1 MASISRQ
8 QSLLVAEDWKKVYQ
22 TFRQADF
29 QSFDFETLRKSM
41 IDYLK
46 IYHPEDFNDF
56 IDSSEYIALIDMIA
70 FLGQSLAFRMDL
82 NAREN
87 FIDTAERRDSILK
100 LARLISY
107 SPKRNIPASGYLKIK
122 SVSTTENVNDS
133 AGTNL
138 ANTVINWADINN
150 ADWQEQFN
158 SVLNAAM
165 FSTQRVGRPAAQ
177 TIVGPIKYQQY
188 QMNLVAGSTPVVP
201 FETKINGI
209 TTRFELV
216 GTTIDNDILRETY
229 PSTRGTLDMLYKNDG
244 QGTTSGNTGFFLK
257 FIQGSI
263 AYKDFEIA
271 ESLSNRTVSVN
282 IDNINNSDVWLFDVN
297 DQGASNTLWKP
308 VPAVASSNIV
318 YNTATNFT
326 KKIYQISS
334 RNNDQI
340 DLTFGDGNFSQI
352 PVGNFRLY
360 YRVSNGLTYRILP
373 SDLTQVEISIDY
385 VSRKNRTESMT
396 MVLSL
401 ETAVSNAAARETI
414 NEIRQRAPQQYYT
427 QNRMVNGEDYNIFP
441 YTQFANIIKSKA
453 VNRTSSGIS
462 RYLDV
467 IDVTGKHSSTNIYGD
482 DGIMYSDESPQSF
495 TFEFL
500 DSADILN
507 LITTRIQTILG
518 QKSSVQYYYANFPRL
533 TSTFVWYQSSRGT
546 NLSTGYFTKNN
557 TIVPVGLP
565 TSAVDG
571 GKYLRKGALIKFA
584 APTGYYFDNENNL
597 QLGTPSKPGQRLY
610 IYSAISSVINDGT
623 NSGLGNFID
632 GSGPISLNDRI
643 PTGAVIKEI
652 IPPWEN
658 FFPDQLITNINKLIK
673 SYRDFGLRFNHYTG
687 TWEIVAGEMSNAVF
701 DQSSPR
707 QSWIMKFTASSN
719 IYTVT
724 YRSLRYIFESE
735 LQTRFYFDTRI
746 RIFDL
751 KTGQLVVDQVR
762 ILKTNSRAENNL
774 PLVEDYVCYVQ
785 AQIVE
790 SDGFVDSR
798 KIEISFSDRDSDGVA
813 DNPDFFQE
821 IVYAQTNTNLELVP
835 SGDIYK
841 SIVFYLRT
849 TAPVDVYESWTPI
862 AKNLVNLNYLTR
874 AAVVAAQAEYPVGQ
888 LFYAINDGI
897 LYRLNSSRLLDNVL
911 VETDIKGPF
920 GDIATAQAY
929 IRSNT
934 TAIGQ
939 IFFISR
945 VSAGQ
950 TFTTY
955 YRYLG
960 TSLNIPNLL
969 AINNSEINILYKI
982 QTGRQNLFY
991 QYKHN
996 APNYRRI
1003 DPSPTNIIDLFILT
1017 RQYNTDYRLW
1027 AQDVTGTVKKPP
1039 EPTPEELL
1047 NDFVELNDYKMVSD
1061 SIIFNSARFKTL
1073 FGPSAE
1079 TNLRAT
1085 FKVVKTAASLAS
1097 DSEVKA
1103 ALISAVN
1110 DYFAVDN
1117 WDFGET
1123 FYFSELSAY
1132 LHQRLVPMVSSIV
1145 IVPAMVTLGYGVLQ
1159 QINAEYNEILIST
1172 ATVEDVK
1179 IIPAIS
1185 AAQINTK
1192 YIV

>member
-46 IYHPEDFNDF
+46 VYHPEDFNDF

-100 LARLISY
+100 LARMISY
-107 SPKRNIPASGYLKIK
+107 SPKRSIPASGYLKIK
-122 SVSTTENVNDS
+122 SVATTENVTDS

-138 ANTVINWADINN
+138 ANTVITWADINN

-165 FSTQRVGRPAAQ
+165 FSTQRVGKPAAQ
-177 TIVGPIKYQQY
+177 TNVGPIKYQQY
-188 QMNLVAGSTPVVP
+188 QMNLVAGSTPVLP
-201 FETKINGI
+201 FETKINGL

-229 PSTRGTLDMLYKNDG
+229 PSTRGTLDLLYKNDG

-297 DQGASNTLWKP
+297 DQGASDTLWKS
-308 VPAVASSNIV
+308 VPAVASTNIV

-352 PVGNFRLY
+352 PVGKFRLY

-396 MVLSL
+396 VVLSL

-441 YTQFANIIKSKA
+441 YTQYANIIKSKA
-453 VNRTSSGIS
+453 INRTSSGIS

-467 IDVTGKHSSTNIYGD
+467 VDVTGKHSSTNIFGD
-482 DGIMYSDESPQSF
+482 DGILYSDETPQSF
-495 TFEFL
+495 TFDFL

-507 LITTRIQTILG
+507 IITTRIQTILG

-533 TSTFVWYQSSRGT
+533 KSTFVWRQSTRGT
-546 NLSTGYFTKNN
+546 NLSTGYFTKNAA
-557 TIVPVGLP
+557 IVPIGLA
-565 TSAVDG
+565 TSAIDG
-571 GKYLRKGALIKFA
+571 GKYLRKGSLIKFS
-584 APTGYYFDNENNL
+584 APAGYYFDSENQL
-597 QLGTPSKPGQRLY
+597 QAGTAVKPGQRAY

-632 GSGPISLNDRI
+632 GSGPVALNDRI
-643 PTGAVIKEI
+643 PTGAVITEI

-658 FFPDQLITNINKLIK
+658 YFPSQLITDIKNLIK
-673 SYRDFGLRFNHYTG
+673 AYRDFGLRFNHLTG
-687 TWEIVAGEMSNAVF
+687 TWEIVSGEMSSAAF
-701 DQSSPR
+701 DQTATR
-707 QSWIMKFTASSN
+707 QSWIIKFTASSN

-735 LQTRFYFDTRI
+735 LQTRFYFDNRI
-746 RIFDL
+746 RIFDS

-762 ILKTNSRAENNL
+762 VLKTNSRAENNL
-774 PLVEDYVCYVQ
+774 PLIEDYVCYVQ

-790 SDGFVDSR
+790 SDGFVDTR
-798 KIEISFSDRDSDGVA
+798 KIEVSFSDRDSDGVA
-813 DNPDFFQE
+813 DNPDFFRE
-821 IVYAQTNTNLELVP
+821 IAYAQTNTNGLLVP
-835 SGDIYK
+835 ANNVYK
-841 SIVFYLRT
+841 SIVFYLRV
-849 TAPVDVYESWTPI
+849 TAPTDIYESWKPI
-862 AKNLVNLNYLTR
+862 SRILVNFNYLTR
-874 AAVVAAQAEYPVGQ
+874 AAIVLVQAEYPIGQ

-897 LYRLNSSRLLDNVL
+897 LYRLNSSRILDNVL
-911 VETDIKGPF
+911 IETDLKGPF
-920 GDIATAQAY
+920 GNISSAQAY
-929 IRSNT
+929 IQANT

-939 IFFISR
+939 MFIVSQ

-960 TSLNIPNLL
+960 TSLNIPNLV
-969 AINNSEINILYKI
+969 AVNTSEINIVYKI
-982 QTGRQNLFY
+982 QTGRQNLFF

-1003 DPSPTNIIDLFILT
+1003 DPSPTNIIDLFVLT
-1017 RQYNTDYRLW
+1017 KQYNAEYRLW
-1027 AQDVTGTVKKPP
+1027 AQDVTSTVIKPV
-1039 EPTPEELL
+1039 EPTSEELA
-1047 NDFVELNDYKMVSD
+1047 NDFVGLNDYKMVSD
-1061 SIIFNSARFKTL
+1061 SIIFNSARFKPL
-1073 FGPSAE
+1073 FGSNAE
-1079 TNLRAT
+1079 TNLRAI
-1085 FKVVKTAASLAS
+1085 FKVVKMASSLAS

-1110 DYFAVDN
+1110 DYFVVDN

-1145 IVPAMVTLGYGVLQ
+1145 IVPAMSSLGYGVLQ
-1159 QINAEYNEILIST
+1159 QINAEYNEVLIST

-1192 YIV
+1192 YSV